1 MDASLLL
8 IRPGSILEETASP
21 VACSFVELT
30 VPARLQGL
38 VSFSR
43 MSCIVFLHSQQHRL
57 DRPTFFD
64 ANAFEAK
71 HDKAMRPERLI
82 KPMRAFEGR

>member
-8 IRPGSILEETASP
+8 IAWKCILDETASP
-21 VACSFVELT
+21 VACSFVELN
-30 VPARLQGL
+30 VPAILQGL
-38 VSFSR
+38 GSFSR

-64 ANAFEAK
+64 VNAFEAK
-71 HDKAMRPERLI
+71 HDKAMRPKRLI
-82 KPMRAFEGR
+82 KPMRAFECR